1 MCYIPVVE
9 DSPWISG
16 KGVTTMKL
24 LRDGEMRARI
34 REIVERKFVPE
45 VLVADV
51 VDIAFR
57 VYRATVYAAVEGQ
70 QRKASAGWNETRA
83 RAQAAALRAVRKAAR
98 SVR

>member
-1 MCYIPVVE
+1 MCYIQVAE
-9 DSPWISG
+9 DSTWISG
-16 KGVTTMKL
+16 KGVNTMKL

-34 REIVERKFVPE
+34 TEIVERKFVPGG
-45 VLVADV
+45 VVDV
-51 VDIAFR
+51 VDMAFR

-98 SVR
+98 SAR